1 MSQVQDLD
9 KGRRSRMSNVTNV
22 AIFFSG
28 AGTNLQA
35 LISAFQSD
43 LFEGAQLRLALTNKK
58 QAGGIE
64 VARQAGVDLV
74 IIDDK
79 GKKGKDWNYDQKL
92 LQALEAHG
100 LSPSNGLIL
109 LAGFMRLLSDEFVRL
124 FRWKILNI
132 HPSILPAFRGS
143 SAIETA
149 LDYGVKITGCTV
161 HFVDEGIDEGPILM
175 QATVPVEEKDTPDS
189 LLLKIHQKEHEIY
202 VAALRSLLQGTV
214 RIEGR
219 KVKIV
224 K

>member
-1 MSQVQDLD
+1 
-9 KGRRSRMSNVTNV
+9 MSNVTNV

-43 LFEGAQLRLALTNKK
+43 LFEDAELKLALTNNN

-64 VARQAGVDLV
+64 VARQAGVDIV
-74 IIDDK
+74 IIDDEA
-79 GKKGKDWNYDQKL
+79 KKGKDWNYDQLL
-92 LQALEAHG
+92 LQSLEAHG
-100 LSPSNGLIL
+100 LSPSNRLIL

-143 SAIETA
+143 RAIESA

-161 HFVDEGIDEGPILM
+161 HFVDEGIDEGPVIL
-175 QATVPVEEKDTPDS
+175 QAAVAVDVRDTPES
-189 LLLKIHQKEHEIY
+189 LLLKIHQEEHEIY
-202 VAALRSLLQGTV
+202 VEALKLFLQGKV
-214 RIEGR
+214 RLDGR
-219 KVKIV
+219 KVEISK
-224 K
+224 

>member
-1 MSQVQDLD
+1 
-9 KGRRSRMSNVTNV
+9 MSNVTNV

-43 LFEGAQLRLALTNKK
+43 LFEDAELKLALTNNN

-64 VARQAGVDLV
+64 VARQAGVDIV
-74 IIDDK
+74 IIDDEA
-79 GKKGKDWNYDQKL
+79 KKGKDWNYDQLL
-92 LQALEAHG
+92 LQSLEAHG

-143 SAIETA
+143 RAIESA

-161 HFVDEGIDEGPILM
+161 HFVDEGIDEGPVIL
-175 QATVPVEEKDTPDS
+175 QAAVAVDVRDTPES
-189 LLLKIHQKEHEIY
+189 LLLKIHQEEHEIY
-202 VAALRSLLQGTV
+202 VEALKLFLQGKV
-214 RIEGR
+214 RLDGR
-219 KVKIV
+219 KVEISK
-224 K
+224 